1 MSIGPVGVTRRATI
15 SDVAREAGTGKT
27 SVSRYLNG
35 ETNVLSSDLRARIE
49 AAIKRLDYRPN
60 QMARGLKRGRNRLV
74 GLLVADITNPYT
86 VGVLRGAEEAC
97 HVLGLMPLVCNA
109 AGEVEMERR
118 YLQLMTT
125 YRVEGVIVNAL
136 GVKEET
142 LRPVGEGGT
151 PAVLVD
157 RTIDGLLADMVGL
170 DNGNAVALGMRHL
183 LDEGFEDIR
192 FVVQPYERISSRRLR
207 EAAFRSTLEQAQR
220 ERDPGA
226 APLRGE
232 TMVLDLSD
240 DEAVAQAHEAVDRH
254 LEAASKAGGRRVA
267 YFAANGPV
275 ALSLA
280 LHLHARYGSRW
291 QERVALLSIDD
302 SEWAELIGVTAIR
315 QPTFE
320 IGYRA
325 VEFLHE
331 RIEGAVVPAREAML
345 PGELVIRRSTV
356 RQNEN

>member
-1 MSIGPVGVTRRATI
+1 MGAMRRATI

-49 AAIKRLDYRPN
+49 EAIKRLDYRPN
-60 QMARGLKRGRNRLV
+60 QMARGLKRGRNRLI
-74 GLLVADITNPYT
+74 GLLVADLTNPYT
-86 VGVLRGAEEAC
+86 VGVARGVEAAC
-97 HVLGLMPLVCNA
+97 HALGLMPLVCNA
-109 AGEVEMERR
+109 ANEVEMERR

-142 LRPVGEGGT
+142 LRPLGEGGT

-157 RTIDGLLADMVGL
+157 RSIEGLAADMVGL
-170 DNGNAVALGMRHL
+170 DNGEAVELGMRHL
-183 LDEGFEDIR
+183 LQEGFDDIR
-192 FVVQPYERISSRRLR
+192 FVVQPFEHVSSRQLR
-207 EAAFRSTLEQAQR
+207 EAAFQAALDR
-220 ERDPGA
+220 ARRARGPA
-226 APLRGE
+226 APLQGE
-232 TMVLDLSD
+232 TIVLDLND
-240 DEAVAQAHEAVDRH
+240 DEALARTHEALDRH
-254 LEAASKAGGRRVA
+254 LEEASREGGRRVA

-280 LHLHARYGSRW
+280 LHLNGRYGSRW
-291 QERVALLSIDD
+291 QERVALMSIDD

-315 QPTFE
+315 QPTYE

-331 RIEGAVVPAREAML
+331 RIEGGTEPAREAML
-345 PGELVIRRSTV
+345 PGELIARRSTV
-356 RQNEN
+356 WRDDD

>member
-1 MSIGPVGVTRRATI
+1 MSPVRRATI

-35 ETNVLSSDLRARIE
+35 ETSVLSADLRSRIE

-60 QMARGLKRGRNRLV
+60 QMARGLKRGRNRLI
-74 GLLVADITNPYT
+74 GLLVADLTNPYT
-86 VGVLRGAEEAC
+86 VGVARGVEAAC
-97 HVLGLMPLVCNA
+97 HALGLMPLVCNA
-109 AGEVEMERR
+109 ANEVEMERR

-142 LRPVGEGGT
+142 LQPLGEGGT

-157 RTIDGLLADMVGL
+157 RSIEGLAADMVGL
-170 DNGNAVALGMRHL
+170 DNAEAVKLGMHHL
-183 LDEGFEDIR
+183 IEHGFRDIR
-192 FVVQPYERISSRRLR
+192 FIVQPYERISSRRWR
-207 EAAFRSTLEQAQR
+207 EAAFRAALEEARSTQTGQGEVGPALQ
-220 ERDPGA
+220 
-226 APLRGE
+226 GE
-232 TMVLDLSD
+232 TVVLDLSD
-240 DEAVAQAHEAVDRH
+240 AEALARTHEALDRH
-254 LEAASKAGGRRVA
+254 LEEASKQGGRRVA

-280 LHLHARYGSRW
+280 LHLHARYGADW
-291 QERVALLSIDD
+291 QERVALMSIDD

-315 QPTFE
+315 QPTYA

-331 RIEGAVVPAREAML
+331 RIEGDVEPAREAML
-345 PGELVIRRSTV
+345 PGELVVRRSTV
-356 RQNEN
+356 WRDEN

>member
-1 MSIGPVGVTRRATI
+1 MSSAPTGIARRATI

-86 VGVLRGAEEAC
+86 VGVLRGVEEAC
-97 HVLGLMPLVCNA
+97 HALGLMPLVCNA
-109 AGEVEMERR
+109 ANEVEMERR

-136 GVKEET
+136 GVEEEI

-157 RTIDGLLADMVGL
+157 RTIDGLATDMVGL
-170 DNGNAVALGMRHL
+170 DNGNAVALGMQHL
-183 LDEGFEDIR
+183 LEQGFDDIR
-192 FVVQPYERISSRRLR
+192 FVVQPYERVSSRRLR
-207 EAAFRSTLEQAQR
+207 EAAFRAALEAAR
-220 ERDPGA
+220 NARGA
-226 APLRGE
+226 GATPLRGE

-240 DEAVAQAHEAVDRH
+240 EEAIARTHEAVDRH
-254 LEAASKAGGRRVA
+254 LDEVSKAGGRRVA

-291 QERVALLSIDD
+291 QERVALMAIDD

-315 QPTFE
+315 QPTYA

-331 RIEGAVVPAREAML
+331 RIEGGVEPAREAML

-356 RQNEN
+356 WRDEA

>member
-1 MSIGPVGVTRRATI
+1 MGAMRRATI

-60 QMARGLKRGRNRLV
+60 QMARGLKRGRNRLI
-74 GLLVADITNPYT
+74 GLLVADLTNPYT
-86 VGVLRGAEEAC
+86 VGVARGVEAAC
-97 HVLGLMPLVCNA
+97 HALGLMPLVCNA
-109 AGEVEMERR
+109 ANEVEMERR

-142 LRPVGEGGT
+142 LRPLGEGGT

-157 RTIDGLLADMVGL
+157 RSIEGLAADMVGL
-170 DNGNAVALGMRHL
+170 DNGDAVELGMRHL
-183 LDEGFEDIR
+183 LQEGFDDIR
-192 FVVQPYERISSRRLR
+192 FVVQPFEHVSSRKLR
-207 EAAFRSTLEQAQR
+207 EAAFQAALDR
-220 ERDPGA
+220 ARRARGA
-226 APLRGE
+226 AVAPLRGE
-232 TMVLDLSD
+232 TVVLDLND
-240 DEAVAQAHEAVDRH
+240 DEALARTHEALDRH
-254 LEAASKAGGRRVA
+254 LEDASREGGRRVA

-280 LHLHARYGSRW
+280 LHLNGRYGSRW
-291 QERVALLSIDD
+291 QERVALMSIDD

-315 QPTFE
+315 QPTYE

-331 RIEGAVVPAREAML
+331 RIEGGMEPAREAML
-345 PGELVIRRSTV
+345 PGELVARRSTV
-356 RQNEN
+356 WRDDD

>member
-1 MSIGPVGVTRRATI
+1 MGAMRRATI

-60 QMARGLKRGRNRLV
+60 QMARGLKRGRNRLI
-74 GLLVADITNPYT
+74 GLLVADLTNPYT
-86 VGVLRGAEEAC
+86 VGVARGVEAAC
-97 HVLGLMPLVCNA
+97 HALGLMPLVCNA
-109 AGEVEMERR
+109 ANEVEMERR

-142 LRPVGEGGT
+142 LRPLGEGGT

-157 RTIDGLLADMVGL
+157 RSIEGLAADMVGL
-170 DNGNAVALGMRHL
+170 DNGEAVELGMRHL
-183 LDEGFEDIR
+183 LQEGFDDIR
-192 FVVQPYERISSRRLR
+192 FVVQPFEHVSSRKLR
-207 EAAFRSTLEQAQR
+207 EAAFQAALDR
-220 ERDPGA
+220 ARRARGA
-226 APLRGE
+226 AVAPLRGE
-232 TMVLDLSD
+232 TVVLDLND
-240 DEAVAQAHEAVDRH
+240 DEALARTHEALDRH
-254 LEAASKAGGRRVA
+254 LEDASREGGRRVA

-280 LHLHARYGSRW
+280 LHLNGRYGSRW
-291 QERVALLSIDD
+291 QERVALMSIDD

-315 QPTFE
+315 QPTYE

-331 RIEGAVVPAREAML
+331 RIEGGMEPAREAML
-345 PGELVIRRSTV
+345 PGELVARRSTV
-356 RQNEN
+356 WRDDD